1 MLLPARA
8 DSPLPPDAGV
18 LESARNTA
26 IASHYNSLDWFYRD
40 LWGEHVH
47 HGLWLSG
54 RESPAVAGEQLSRH
68 VLAALAL
75 APGARLADV
84 GCGYGATARMATE
97 RFGADVVGLTLSAS
111 QKAHADMQVVRRGK
125 VEIRVQDWK
134 EAGFADGSLDG
145 LFALESLEHIA
156 AKADFA
162 RMARRAV
169 RPGGR
174 VVVATWL
181 AAENVS
187 RWSQR
192 HLLDAICHEGRLAPL
207 ATFPELRRTFAE
219 VGFTEVGV
227 EDLSRQVRKTWAV
240 VLRRLVWRLATRPAY
255 WRFLLGGGARDG
267 IFALTAA
274 RIALAYRTGCFR
286 YGFFVW
292 E

>member
-1 MLLPARA
+1 MEA
-8 DSPLPPDAGV
+8 
-18 LESARNTA
+18 ARNTA
-26 IASHYNSLDWFYRD
+26 IAGHYDSLDWFYRD

-47 HGLWLSG
+47 HGLWLTG
-54 RESPAVAGEQLSRH
+54 REPPAVAAEQLSRH

-75 APGARLADV
+75 APGARVADV
-84 GCGYGATARMATE
+84 GCGYGATARLAAE
-97 RFGADVVGLTLSAS
+97 DFGANVTGLTLSAA
-111 QKAHADMQVVRRGK
+111 QKAHSDSQAVRRGK

-134 EAGFADGSLDG
+134 EAGFEDGSLGG

-181 AAENVS
+181 AADDVS

-207 ATFPELRRTFAE
+207 ATFAELRRTFAE
-219 VGFTEVGV
+219 AGFTEVCG
-227 EDLSRQVRKTWAV
+227 EDLSRQVRKTWTV
-240 VLRRLVWRLATRPAY
+240 VLRRLVWRVATRPAY
-255 WRFLLGGGARDG
+255 WRFLLGEGARDR

-286 YGFFVW
+286 FGFFVW